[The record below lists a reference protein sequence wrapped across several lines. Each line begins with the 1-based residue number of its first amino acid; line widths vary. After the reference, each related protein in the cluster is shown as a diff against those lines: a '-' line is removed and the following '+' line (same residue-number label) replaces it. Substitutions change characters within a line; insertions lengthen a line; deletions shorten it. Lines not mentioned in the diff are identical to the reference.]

1 MRPTEEILDEALA
14 RFKSALSEHQALEY
28 QLEKFTNT
36 TADHVKIDI
45 LQIQNAREQ
54 DKSLMNL
61 SRFESFVTAFEQF
74 DEVCQAMELGNPE
87 ISYFIWGPPKFI
99 LQKAKELPA
108 ALDSI
113 LDSYLK
119 FGRRVPLLG
128 IYKSLL
134 RDHDAMRKC
143 LAYMYEDLL
152 SFHVHILK
160 LFAEKNWKR
169 TFSIYWRDYQDD
181 FLRLLEGFDLHARHL
196 DLLAQHQHKQH
207 VQEYSSQQTDHFL
220 RYEDDRE
227 VFRQFLYRYEDDR
240 TKLLSQAAMQEE
252 ERRQDQYSKV
262 QRWLSNPGDDEQT
275 YQARWRDERDRFP
288 GTSTWILENS
298 QVKDWMDKEEP
309 SNSILW
315 VYGKKGAGKT
325 ILASRIIDHLM
336 EEKTESTTSF
346 FYCREDDLNE
356 SSKCMSLYKSLLRQ
370 LVEHNRNDLL
380 PLYYD
385 KKLKGQEILNNEAIA
400 RSLLELCFERDTT
413 HFIVIDGL
421 DEFSAQDR
429 SSAIQFISS
438 IVDKSDKKSPTLG
451 KIRVLFFSQD
461 LKEMRKLVASPQLSA
476 PDVLEIQPSHVES
489 DIRILVTQQT
499 ELLKTKF
506 MLTTEESERVKTM
519 TVAGAKGMMLFAVLV
534 MKNLIAMGDARQVI
548 SELDGPIFPRNL
560 HQAYG
565 RILERLKRDYHEGE
579 GSTWDKAK
587 TIFEWLACAKRPL
600 KWHELQAAFAITI
613 DERGTPFFTYRLG
626 RSPNDIREMCG
637 SLIQV
642 LPGNKIEFIH
652 QTAKRYIV
660 ESQSLDVRAIECDL
674 AVLCMNYLTL
684 RCFRKGLKDQEIQVA
699 IQNAEYA
706 FQDYAVSK
714 WNEHLQSILD
724 SKNSTLFN
732 DPVKGAL
739 YQYKISQTLRRFK
752 ETFKSGL
759 AIPNDEQTRQLLDPE
774 IPRGDCQAFQGYE
787 FYQVLVDIWTHVH
800 RHQKLPAKDR
810 NKISI
815 KELGDAI
822 EKIRNKLEGL
832 SEGSTPESDMGRM
845 LTDRYG
851 KKIFKC
857 DRVRC
862 VYFHEGFDEKEQ
874 RDRHLPRHDRPFL
887 CPIEGCSLVPFGFST
902 NKDKEKH
909 VKNYHSEELELPA
922 QFRQL
927 GREVP
932 KDAKFQCD
940 LCPKAFTR
948 LANLEGH
955 KNSHLGR
962 RPYAC
967 TTCGKAFARAND
979 RRRHEKKH
987 VRRV

>member
-1 MRPTEEILDEALA
+1 MTITKVKEVRGTKPRPFLSGWHVQNVPSSGMSFRPPSPLQLTRGAPLFSRIVWDDLQTISAKCVVPLS
-14 RFKSALSEHQALEY
+14 RYFRGIKSSSFIRLPNGKPINSRKALE
-28 QLEKFTNT
+28 
-36 TADHVKIDI
+36 
-45 LQIQNAREQ
+45 
-54 DKSLMNL
+54 
-61 SRFESFVTAFEQF
+61 
-74 DEVCQAMELGNPE
+74 
-87 ISYFIWGPPKFI
+87 
-99 LQKAKELPA
+99 
-108 ALDSI
+108 
-113 LDSYLK
+113 
-119 FGRRVPLLG
+119 
-128 IYKSLL
+128 
-134 RDHDAMRKC
+134 
-143 LAYMYEDLL
+143 
-152 SFHVHILK
+152 
-160 LFAEKNWKR
+160 
-169 TFSIYWRDYQDD
+169 
-181 FLRLLEGFDLHARHL
+181 
-196 DLLAQHQHKQH
+196 
-207 VQEYSSQQTDHFL
+207 
-220 RYEDDRE
+220 
-227 VFRQFLYRYEDDR
+227 
-240 TKLLSQAAMQEE
+240 
-252 ERRQDQYSKV
+252 
-262 QRWLSNPGDDEQT
+262 RWL
-275 YQARWRDERDRFP
+275 
-288 GTSTWILENS
+288 
-298 QVKDWMDKEEP
+298 
-309 SNSILW
+309 
-315 VYGKKGAGKT
+315 
-325 ILASRIIDHLM
+325 
-336 EEKTESTTSF
+336 
-346 FYCREDDLNE
+346 
-356 SSKCMSLYKSLLRQ
+356 
-370 LVEHNRNDLL
+370 
-380 PLYYD
+380 
-385 KKLKGQEILNNEAIA
+385 
-400 RSLLELCFERDTT
+400 
-413 HFIVIDGL
+413 
-421 DEFSAQDR
+421 
-429 SSAIQFISS
+429 
-438 IVDKSDKKSPTLG
+438 
-451 KIRVLFFSQD
+451 
-461 LKEMRKLVASPQLSA
+461 
-476 PDVLEIQPSHVES
+476 
-489 DIRILVTQQT
+489 
-499 ELLKTKF
+499 
-506 MLTTEESERVKTM
+506 
-519 TVAGAKGMMLFAVLV
+519 
-534 MKNLIAMGDARQVI
+534 
-548 SELDGPIFPRNL
+548 
-560 HQAYG
+560 
-565 RILERLKRDYHEGE
+565 
-579 GSTWDKAK
+579 
-587 TIFEWLACAKRPL
+587 
-600 KWHELQAAFAITI
+600 
-613 DERGTPFFTYRLG
+613 
-626 RSPNDIREMCG
+626 
-637 SLIQV
+637 
-642 LPGNKIEFIH
+642 
-652 QTAKRYIV
+652 TATRYIV

-774 IPRGDCQAFQGYE
+774 IPRGDCQAFQGYD

-851 KKIFKC
+851 TKIFKC